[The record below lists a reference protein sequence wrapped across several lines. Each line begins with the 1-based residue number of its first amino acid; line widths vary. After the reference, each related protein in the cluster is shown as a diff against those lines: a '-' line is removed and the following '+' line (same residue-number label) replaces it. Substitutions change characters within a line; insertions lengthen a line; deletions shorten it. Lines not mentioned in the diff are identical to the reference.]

1 MSTCGP
7 IGFFLDGTE
16 CKKCHDDC
24 YKCDGIVNY
33 KKKKKIFL
41 NKLIPIFLKIFFL

>member
-24 YKCDGIVNY
+24 YKYDQRVH
-33 KKKKKIFL
+33 
-41 NKLIPIFLKIFFL
+41 